1 MFYLP
6 AILLIIDNTPPLW
19 SYPLQL
25 SIGKATRW
33 TRSRR
38 IYIGYVSRR
47 WRRWFLFN
55 SLFFFQ
61 FIRWTTEEALMRSN
75 LITGRSCESNKSCCE
90 SLKKGVRV
98 KCNLVIGGD
107 GMKTLWDKMEVKS
120 RGVKWCAQRQHRTSS
135 GNLFHRYPSFSRSFL
150 LSGVEGVVW
159 EMVSTATDKDKWRR
173 TLLQGHFPRSFHV
186 PKPVLFCCDHWWRK
200 DWQVSVCLSPPP
212 RYVVH
217 IVYWWFGFRFC
228 LEAAFKMHTTPLY
241 YPTVFDTYVIVF
253 FSFRPSC
260 SSLHKIAMRQWE
272 LKATRNMDY
281 FCKHLRFFNAPLS
294 LAPF

>member
-159 EMVSTATDKDKWRR
+159 EMASTATDKDKWRR
-173 TLLQGHFPRSFHV
+173 TPLQGHFPRSFHV
-186 PKPVLFCCDHWWRK
+186 PKPVLFCCDHWWWSDR
-200 DWQVSVCLSPPP
+200 QVSVCLPAVTHCWLNEFFS
-212 RYVVH
+212 
-217 IVYWWFGFRFC
+217 FC
-228 LEAAFKMHTTPLY
+228 LEAAFKTHTTNY
-241 YPTVFDTYVIVF
+241 YPTVSDRYVAL
-253 FSFRPSC
+253 SSALLPS
-260 SSLHKIAMRQWE
+260 LGQWSYAAV
-272 LKATRNMDY
+272 ATDGNKKY
-281 FCKHLRFFNAPLS
+281 GLFL
-294 LAPF
+294 